1 MTGSSQGVEA
11 YKGDSASRAL
21 ITVGSVPAPEDPE
34 WAEMRKMFVDNGSP
48 DATEVHIWTEGSCR
62 IAPTIQRS
70 NETQTTLVTVISTDL
85 IPDNVFSQ
93 QAGGPQ

>member
-1 MTGSSQGVEA
+1 
-11 YKGDSASRAL
+11 
-21 ITVGSVPAPEDPE
+21 
-34 WAEMRKMFVDNGSP
+34 
-48 DATEVHIWTEGSCR
+48 VHIWTEGSCR

-70 NETQTTLVTVISTDL
+70 NETQTTMVTVISTDL